1 MGETILHLCFLNATS
16 LHADLAKRL
25 LRFYP
30 KLINDIY
37 MCDEYYGE
45 SVLHI
50 AIVNEDPAAVKF
62 LLDSGSDIH
71 ERCCGTFM
79 SPEDQKGT
87 RYDILEQEPVCV
99 NPITNYEGREKD
111 LPKNY
116 IQSRPKKLIVLCF

>member
-1 MGETILHLCFLNATS
+1 MG
-16 LHADLAKRL
+16 
-25 LRFYP
+25 
-30 KLINDIY
+30 
-37 MCDEYYGE
+37 DEYYGE

-62 LLDSGSDIH
+62 LLDSGADIH

-99 NPITNYEGREKD
+99 SHITNYEG
-111 LPKNY
+111 
-116 IQSRPKKLIVLCF
+116 